1 MNSKI
6 EKWMIKDRGDAARV
20 RAEREDRD
28 TNSQSVV
35 YVSPLH
41 GSALTSFESEL
52 KLIVL

>member
-1 MNSKI
+1 MT
-6 EKWMIKDRGDAARV
+6 KDRGDTARV
-20 RAEREDRD
+20 RAEQEDRD

-41 GSALTSFESEL
+41 RSALTSFESKL